1 MKKLLILL
9 ALTPLI
15 FLTNCSVGPDFQNP
29 QIDTLE
35 VYRFDSL
42 NVVDTI
48 AVLKWW
54 ELFNDPI
61 LDTLILQALDEN
73 RDLRIAAA
81 RIQEA
86 RANLGFTGADRYPKL
101 DIQAGATRGN
111 YGLGMKT
118 AETNN
123 GFFITPVLSWE
134 IDFWG
139 KFARATES
147 AEAQLL
153 ASEYSLRKV
162 QVSLIS
168 EVIGTYFLLLDY
180 AQRLEIS
187 IQTLESRM
195 ITLNIIQQRFDKGII
210 PEIDLNQAQIQK
222 EIAESS
228 VPIFERAFAQ
238 TENSLSILLGKNP
251 GIIEKGIPLYEQ
263 IVPPDIP
270 VGIPS
275 QLLSRRPDVAEAEFM
290 LMSQN
295 AKVGV
300 AVAQMY
306 PSISLT
312 GILGLAS
319 SDLSTLTNG
328 GAAWSISGG
337 LLGPLFN
344 FNKNTARVE
353 VEEARTE
360 QALYQYEKTVLNAF
374 REVEDALIGIE
385 TYKKQLESNKRQFAA
400 ADNASTLSR
409 DRYNQGVTSYL
420 EVQETERSAFNAN
433 LQLSSTKKDFLN
445 SYVKL
450 YKALGGGWLTQEEM
464 ENAEAEAQAAL
475 EDPQN

>member
-1 MKKLLILL
+1 MKKFLILI
-9 ALTPLI
+9 AFTPLL
-15 FLTNCSVGPDFQNP
+15 FLTNCAVGPDFQKP
-29 QIDTLE
+29 QIDTLQ
-35 VYRFDSL
+35 VYRYDSL
-42 NVVDTI
+42 NVIDTL

-61 LDTLILQALDEN
+61 LDTLIHQALNEN

-101 DIQAGATRGN
+101 DIQAGAARGN
-111 YGLGMKT
+111 YGVGIKLP
-118 AETNN
+118 ETSSN
-123 GFFITPVLSWE
+123 FFITPVLSWE

-139 KFARATES
+139 KFSRATES

-180 AQRLEIS
+180 AQRLDIS
-187 IQTLESRM
+187 RQTLESRL
-195 ITLNIIQQRFDKGII
+195 ISLDIIQQRFDQGII

-222 EIAESS
+222 EIAEASI
-228 VPIFERAFAQ
+228 PAYERAYSQ

-251 GIIEKGIPLYEQ
+251 GVIKNGKPLYEQ
-263 IVPPDIP
+263 IVPPEIP
-270 VGIPS
+270 VGLPS
-275 QLLSRRPDVAEAEFM
+275 QLLSRRPDIAEAEFL
-290 LMSQN
+290 LMAQN
-295 AKVGV
+295 AQVGV
-300 AVAQMY
+300 AVAQRF

-319 SDLSTLTNG
+319 SDLSTLTDG
-328 GAAWSISGG
+328 GTAWSISGG
-337 LLGPLFN
+337 LLGPIFN
-344 FNKNTARVE
+344 FNKNIARVE

-360 QALYQYEKTVLNAF
+360 QALYKYENTVLNAF

-385 TYKKQLESNKRQFAA
+385 TYSKQVASIERQFAA
-400 ADNASTLSR
+400 ADNASNLSR

-420 EVQETERSAFNAN
+420 EVQETERAAFNAN
-433 LQLSSTKKDFLN
+433 LELSATKKDYLN
-445 SYVKL
+445 AYVKL
-450 YKALGGGWLTQEEM
+450 YKALGGGWLTEEEM
-464 ENAEAEAQAAL
+464 KESGQAAQ
-475 EDPQN
+475 EASKGENK